1 MPLEESTHLGDHEVE
16 EFFLALCIYR
26 LEFIEF
32 SVWSILAGLLTDSLR
47 EEVSTDDDTLERR
60 SSLKRGILHI
70 SGAVAEDGTE
80 EFLLGSRIGLTLRS
94 DLTDHDITGH
104 DISTDADDTAL
115 IEVLGSIL
123 ADIGDIGSKFLLAAL
138 GVADIEAI
146 FIDMDRSEDILA
158 DHTLIEHDSIL
169 IVITLPG
176 HESHLEVSTQGEFT
190 IFGRIAFG
198 EDVTLIDTLALIAD
212 RTEVDSGALVG
223 AAEFRYS
230 IFLESRFELN
240 ELLILGSIVEDTDGS
255 GVDKVDNTGA
265 FSHDLCT
272 RIADKL
278 PLDTGTDDRSLTAE
292 QRHSLAHHVR
302 THECTVGVVMLEE
315 GDQRRGDRCD
325 LDRSHIH
332 KLHFRGGSDR
342 EVGVKTSL
350 DTRIHERAIIIDRS
364 ITLGDDLTLFDF
376 GGEVLD
382 MRIIEIDHAIIYLA
396 IRGFDETEVIDFCVN
411 AERRNQT
418 DVRTFR
424 GLDWAETA
432 IMSIVHVTDLETG
445 TFTRQTAG
453 AESRHTALV
462 SDLGEGVGLIHE
474 LRKGIRTEEGID
486 CSRDSL
492 GIDQID
498 RFEHLIIADI
508 HFLADGASHTSQ
520 TDGELVVEL
529 LADGADATVAK
540 VVDIID
546 ITFGI
551 DQLDKILDDLDD
563 ILLGEDFDIDRSIET
578 EFLIDTVTTDF
589 AEVITLLAEE

>member
-1 MPLEESTHLGDHEVE
+1 
-16 EFFLALCIYR
+16 
-26 LEFIEF
+26 
-32 SVWSILAGLLTDSLR
+32 
-47 EEVSTDDDTLERR
+47 
-60 SSLKRGILHI
+60 
-70 SGAVAEDGTE
+70 
-80 EFLLGSRIGLTLRS
+80 
-94 DLTDHDITGH
+94 
-104 DISTDADDTAL
+104 
-115 IEVLGSIL
+115 
-123 ADIGDIGSKFLLAAL
+123 
-138 GVADIEAI
+138 
-146 FIDMDRSEDILA
+146 
-158 DHTLIEHDSIL
+158 
-169 IVITLPG
+169 
-176 HESHLEVSTQGEFT
+176 
-190 IFGRIAFG
+190 
-198 EDVTLIDTLALIAD
+198 
-212 RTEVDSGALVG
+212 
-223 AAEFRYS
+223 
-230 IFLESRFELN
+230 
-240 ELLILGSIVEDTDGS
+240 
-255 GVDKVDNTGA
+255 
-265 FSHDLCT
+265 
-272 RIADKL
+272 
-278 PLDTGTDDRSLTAE
+278 
-292 QRHSLAHHVR
+292 
-302 THECTVGVVMLEE
+302 MLEE
-315 GDQRRGDRCD
+315 WDERSCDRSD

-342 EVGVKTSL
+342 EVSVKTSL

-432 IMSIVHVTDLETG
+432 IVSIVHVTDLETG

-551 DQLDKILDDLDD
+551 D
-563 ILLGEDFDIDRSIET
+563 
-578 EFLIDTVTTDF
+578 
-589 AEVITLLAEE
+589 